1 MTRRNR
7 RIPAPPRPTI
17 RHKAKDEFPFEKLL
31 EEIKKLDLSQT
42 DVHRLMNYLYAHYE
56 GEFRYFN
63 RLLKDKEKM
72 II

>member
-31 EEIKKLDLSQT
+31 EEIKKQDLSQT
-42 DVHRLMNYLYAHYE
+42 DVHAIMGYLYDRYE
-56 GEFRYFN
+56 GEYRYYN
-63 RLLKDKEKM
+63 RLLKDKGKM
-72 II
+72 IV